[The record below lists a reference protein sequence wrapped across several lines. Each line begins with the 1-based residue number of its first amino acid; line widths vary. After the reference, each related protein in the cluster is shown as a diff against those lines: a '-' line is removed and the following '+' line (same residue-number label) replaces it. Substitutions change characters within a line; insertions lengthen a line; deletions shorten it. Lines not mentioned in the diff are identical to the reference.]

1 MNRRDVIKSSAL
13 FLGYAVSTTALSN
26 LFISCKSEVQ
36 LNWKP
41 VFLSNSQAQL
51 LSEMTERI
59 LPRTKT
65 PGAKDLNIDRFIDK
79 MLKDLLTSAEQ
90 KDFVAGLNAFESACK
105 SANGKSF
112 VECSTEQQNAF
123 LVKMDKEAAKFNP
136 SVWGIDLGKPLEIPF
151 FRRVKELTL
160 LGFYTSQ
167 DIGEKVLSFDPIPG
181 AYVACM
187 PLAEIGNAWNE

>member
-1 MNRRDVIKSSAL
+1 MNRRDAIKSSAL

-79 MLKDLLTSAEQ
+79 MLKDLLSKAEQ
-90 KDFVAGLNAFESACK
+90 KDFLAGLDAFESACK
-105 SANGKSF
+105 SANGKPF
-112 VECSTEQQNAF
+112 VECTTEQQNAF
-123 LVKMDKEAAKFNP
+123 LVKMDKESTKFNP
-136 SVWGIDLGKPLEIPF
+136 SVWGIDLGAPIQIPF

-167 DIGEKVLSFDPIPG
+167 DIGEKVLSFLPIPG
-181 AYVACM
+181 EYIGCV
-187 PLAEIGNAWNE
+187 PLASIGNAWNE